1 MIDPTQPPVDYA
13 NQPTIQVPVRVSI
26 QEWSIE
32 HYPDPETHLHD
43 LGLKLFELVSN
54 KSFMGP
60 LPLEAWLF
68 GGDAIQQVQFRT
80 PPSQHLLASM
90 CGMSGVQHI
99 AVLGELKKMEQGR
112 LSRLAHVFIE
122 DQQGRWWFGAQGLDD
137 NGAVLFP
144 EPAVSSIIEG
154 GKPLGIGGWF
164 AMSRRLGLQ
173 GHFSGWNEN

>member
-1 MIDPTQPPVDYA
+1 MIDPTQPPIDYSVH
-13 NQPTIQVPVRVSI
+13 PTFQVPVRVSI
-26 QEWSIE
+26 HEWSME
-32 HYPDPETHLHD
+32 QYPNPETNLNQ
-43 LGLKLFELVSN
+43 LGLKLFELVAN
-54 KSFMGP
+54 KSYMGP

-68 GGDAIQQVQFRT
+68 AGDVIQQVQFKT

-99 AVLGELKKMEQGR
+99 AVLGELTKVEKGR

-137 NGAVLFP
+137 NGTVIFS
-144 EPAVSSIIEG
+144 EPAISSIQDG
-154 GKPLGIGGWF
+154 GKPLGVGGWF
-164 AMSRRLGLQ
+164 AMSRRFGLK